1 MKRNF
6 LKISTILSAMLII
19 ASCQKEVEP
28 ENTGNNG
35 NNNNDGDKQ
44 EQIGEST
51 TLEISAEGQWTDA
64 DVLGVYIPAAQ
75 VINKA
80 ASFENGK
87 FKTTVATP
95 AKDDMLYAYLPFTPN
110 TSDGKLNVSLP
121 STVTGNDGTVKAK
134 VASPV
139 SLGEITDPMSI
150 NMTMRDVTG
159 TIQFN
164 ISDASEGGK
173 LAGQTITSLIITSET
188 NIAGSATV
196 DIQTGNAVVSEV
208 SKTVTIT
215 PTTGTALGSQA
226 VSLSISALPG
236 TYTGTITLTTS
247 QTAYEYPLNA
257 TVTAGQIAAVELDC
271 TAEEYKGIQ
280 SADDWN
286 AFIQGVID
294 GSYERFVNPETNAV
308 ELAASF
314 SSDETLSYPGTTEN
328 ASIEFNGTFDGKG
341 YEITCNK
348 FTRPLFNVLG
358 KDAVVKNLIVR
369 GTYTEMMNSGVCGNA
384 VIAKV
389 NKGTIENV
397 TSYVETEL
405 NVASGVVFGAICGQ
419 NGGTLKNCKNYGNM
433 TITSSASDKF
443 GFYGGGIAALG
454 HTVSGEPISTALNI
468 DETCRPGQFINCE
481 NHGNIILTAV
491 SGKGIRQG
499 YGGICGLVYMNGVTF
514 NGCKNTGNISRIS
527 NGEASNNFSASVG
540 GILGRSAAW
549 YTTDTGDSGA
559 FDDGLNDD
567 LSETGNG
574 YDTQYTNCSN
584 TGTLYCTCR
593 HSAGLTYNNRVRRS
607 DNIGG
612 IVGLAVG
619 ANGKTQTITGC
630 TNTGTLKGGWSYDT
644 NAASLGGIAGYA
656 TYTEV
661 SNCTAKCSLESIDN
675 TKAIGA
681 AGGLIGYVVKNVS
694 ITNNCIS
701 VPTMN
706 IYGKNTTN
714 FLYGL
719 VFGNI
724 NISASIESAS
734 VAGSIR
740 HGIAKGEQTEITITS
755 ENYTD
760 YLVSANSNAKLTSP
774 VTSWNS
780 AQ

>member
-1 MKRNF
+1 M
-6 LKISTILSAMLII
+6 SAILSAALII
-19 ASCQKEVEP
+19 ASCEKEP
-28 ENTGNNG
+28 EPTGNG
-35 NNNNDGDKQ
+35 NNNGDNNGGTQ
-44 EQIGEST
+44 EQVGET
-51 TLEISAEGQWTDA
+51 ITLEISAEGTWTDA
-64 DVLGVYIPAAQ
+64 DVLGVSIPAAE
-75 VINKA
+75 VYNKA
-80 ASFENGK
+80 ADWENGK
-87 FKTTVATP
+87 FKVSVATP
-95 AKDDMLYAYLPFTPN
+95 QKDDVVYAYMPFSPT
-110 TSDGKLNVSLP
+110 TTDGKISVSLP
-121 STVTGNDGTVKAK
+121 ATVAGNDGTVTAK
-134 VASPV
+134 IASPV
-139 SLGEITDPMSI
+139 SLGVITDPMPL
-150 NMTMRDVTG
+150 TMSLRDVTG
-159 TIQFN
+159 TLQFN
-164 ISDASEGGK
+164 VSDATQGA
-173 LAGQTITSLIITSET
+173 LAGQAITSIVVTSE
-188 NIAGSATV
+188 NDIAGNATV
-196 DIQTGNAVVSEV
+196 DIKTGAATVLET

-215 PTTGTALGSQA
+215 PAEGTALGNEA
-226 VSLSISALPG
+226 VVLKISALPG
-236 TYTGTITLTTS
+236 TYTGTITLTTAES
-247 QTAYEYPLNA
+247 EYEYQLNA
-257 TVTAGQIAAVELDC
+257 TVTAGQATIIDLECNQTV
-271 TAEEYKGIQ
+271 AEYCGIQ
-280 SADDWN
+280 SAEDWN
-286 AFIQGVID
+286 AFIEGVMT
-294 GSYERFVNPETNAV
+294 GSYDRFINPETGAV

-348 FTRPLFNVLG
+348 FTRPLFNFLG

-397 TSYVETEL
+397 TSYVTSEL
-405 NVASGVVFGAICGQ
+405 TIANGFIFGAICGQ
-419 NGGTLKNCKNYGNM
+419 NGGTIKNCKNYGNM
-433 TITSSASDKF
+433 TLTYSSTGNA
-443 GFYGGGIAALG
+443 GLYGGGIAALG
-454 HTVSGEPISTALNI
+454 HTVSGDPTATALNT
-468 DETCRPGQFINCE
+468 DETCLPGEFINCE
-481 NHGNIILTAV
+481 NYGDIVITAIN
-491 SGKGIRQG
+491 GKPVRQG
-499 YGGICGLVYMNGVTF
+499 FGGICGLVYFNGVKF
-514 NGCKNTGNISRIS
+514 NGCSNTGNISRIS
-527 NGEASNNFSASVG
+527 NEELSNKFSASVG

-549 YTTDTGDSGA
+549 YTTGTGDSGA

-630 TNTGTLKGGWSYDT
+630 TNTGTLKGGWSHDT

-681 AGGLIGYVVKNVS
+681 AGLIGYVVKNVS

-740 HGIAKGEQTEITITS
+740 HGIANGEQTEITITS

-774 VTSWNS
+774 GTSWS